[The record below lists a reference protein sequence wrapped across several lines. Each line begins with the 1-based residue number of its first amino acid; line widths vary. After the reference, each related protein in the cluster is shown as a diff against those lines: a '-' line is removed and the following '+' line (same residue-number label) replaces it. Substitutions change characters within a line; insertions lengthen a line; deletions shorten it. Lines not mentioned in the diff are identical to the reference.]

1 MNAKEALKV
10 LVGSITVYGAMV
22 ACSSANNP
30 GQPVAAAMADINA
43 GGSRLKANYYEGS
56 DGSQQFL
63 STFHDAQRSEDC
75 AFATAS
81 DGTIRCLPV
90 ANVRPGASPSVYGVY
105 YGDAACTMPIVAV
118 STCAGNTA
126 PKYVSVGGVPGGA
139 KGSAIYEVGAT
150 ASIGTAYQLTYGG
163 PSLGPS
169 PNACNSP
176 FAGLMPTCTPVPSMD
191 VDAGAGNDA
200 GASAPPGFP
209 PPQQPTWSNI
219 ESSSTIY
226 ALVAVPPS
234 DFVQATTKTTM

>member
-10 LVGSITVYGAMV
+10 LVGSIAVYGAMV
-22 ACSSANNP
+22 ACSSASNP

-63 STFHDAQRSEDC
+63 STFHDAQRGEDC

-90 ANVRPGASPSVYGVY
+90 TNAPPGASPPVYSVY

-118 STCAGNTA
+118 STCTGNTT
-126 PKYVSVGGVPGGA
+126 PKYVSVGGFPGGA
-139 KGSAIYEVGAT
+139 KGSAVYKVGAT
-150 ASIGTAYQLTYGG
+150 ASIGAAYQLTYGG
-163 PSLGPS
+163 PLPGLS
-169 PNACNSP
+169 PNACNG
-176 FAGLMPTCTPVPSMD
+176 FAAFMPTCTPVPSMD
-191 VDAGAGNDA
+191 VDAGTGNDA
-200 GASAPPGFP
+200 GASAPPAFP
-209 PPQQPTWSNI
+209 PPQAATWSNI

-226 ALVAVPPS
+226 TLVEVPPS